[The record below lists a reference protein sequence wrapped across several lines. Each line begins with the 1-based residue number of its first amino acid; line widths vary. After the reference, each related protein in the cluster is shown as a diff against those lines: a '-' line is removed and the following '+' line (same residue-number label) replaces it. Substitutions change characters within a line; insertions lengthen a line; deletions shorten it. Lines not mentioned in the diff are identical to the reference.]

1 MLYIAIAVVQ
11 EHEFY
16 GELKAN
22 CLEWVFAIRGLAEM
36 RVFYKRVCVTG
47 RPSLEFHQKMAS
59 MEAEQDKP
67 DTNTWRQ
74 ALEQI
79 VKSYGRDRIDVW
91 LDYVRFEQEHGNAA
105 KIEDI
110 ATRAKATLT
119 LELAD
124 IFAYELGRFQANVV

>member
-1 MLYIAIAVVQ
+1 MLVVE
-11 EHEFY
+11 EHEFF
-16 GELKAN
+16 GELKAC
-22 CLEWVFAIRGLAEM
+22 CLEWVFGIRGIVEM

-59 MEAEQDKP
+59 LETEQATP

-91 LDYVRFEQEHGNAA
+91 LDYVRFEQQHGNAE
-105 KIEDI
+105 KIVDI
-110 ATRAKATLT
+110 ATRARAALT

-124 IFAYELGRFQANVV
+124 IFAYELGRFQANIV